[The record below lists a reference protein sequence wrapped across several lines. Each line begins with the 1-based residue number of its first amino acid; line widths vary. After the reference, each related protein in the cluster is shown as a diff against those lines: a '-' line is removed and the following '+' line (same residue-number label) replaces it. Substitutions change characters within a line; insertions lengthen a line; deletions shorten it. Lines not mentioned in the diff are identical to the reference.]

1 MWGLQPTAGDTWPQ
15 RPSSYQAKVLAH
27 LPVEDSGAGSCQ
39 IGVKWLTKL
48 SLFEDSAAAVFTRL
62 HAANRSQTVLLVI
75 AKSDVKVGQLQYNI
89 MMTVELKVCESAEL
103 IAVIDLQNQI
113 SNAKRHYN
121 PNNGIQ
127 LSL

>member
-1 MWGLQPTAGDTWPQ
+1 
-15 RPSSYQAKVLAH
+15 
-27 LPVEDSGAGSCQ
+27 
-39 IGVKWLTKL
+39 
-48 SLFEDSAAAVFTRL
+48 L

-113 SNAKRHYN
+113 SNAKRNYN